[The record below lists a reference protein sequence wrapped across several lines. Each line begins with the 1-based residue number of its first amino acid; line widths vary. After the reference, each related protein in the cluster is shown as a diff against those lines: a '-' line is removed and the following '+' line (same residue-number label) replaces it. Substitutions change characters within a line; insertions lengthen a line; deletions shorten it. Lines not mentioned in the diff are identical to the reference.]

1 MTAPDSPEPTPGRA
15 AGRLAALALVIRTAW
30 RAARNREPTPPPPPR
45 ESDIDPSER
54 TVPSNRRAET
64 LVVVLL
70 LLAAACG
77 FSFTAIYAAAG
88 NNTQLLGLA
97 MGLTLA

>member
-1 MTAPDSPEPTPGRA
+1 MTPPDAPEPGRT
-15 AGRLAALALVIRTAW
+15 AGRLAALLLVIRTAW
-30 RAARNREPTPPPPPR
+30 RAARNRERVPPPPSP
-45 ESDIDPSER
+45 ESEIDPSQR

-64 LVVVLL
+64 LVAVLL

-77 FSFTAIYAAAG
+77 FGFTAIYAAAG